1 MQNNNKT
8 VELVEGGCD
17 RCRGWESG

>member
-8 VELVEGGCD
+8 VLVEGGCG